1 MHILQISKM
10 LIKIS
15 ESAFEDLDKNA
26 FLKQCNL
33 KVHVKSSE
41 IHNGFAS
48 FLVVKTHS
56 FYFHE
61 MQSSFASKS
70 ALFSYSFV
78 WKRKIL

>member
-1 MHILQISKM
+1 MF
-10 LIKIS
+10 IKIS
-15 ESAFEDLDKNA
+15 ESTFEDLDKNT
-26 FLKQCNL
+26 FLKQYNL

-41 IHNGFAS
+41 IRIHNGFAS